1 MKEIT
6 KREFLKKSIIIAGGI
21 LVTNGFGCVG
31 TFLSGKT
38 KPNVPYQGSL
48 SERFNGLAKRNPLL
62 AREIRKLPE
71 FQDGVSQIESSALEK
86 VVNLYHNFP
95 DNFDKAFGEMYKE
108 GYPDIREY
116 CSPLQ
121 TLLWGYIDGK
131 FKQDDW
137 PLKNYKNILEFVNS
151 VWGGIEGP
159 RWDEFDE
166 VTSRLNLPELVNLY
180 KLKKI
185 YYVSDIVDFAKPPEK
200 TFEQGCGDCED
211 YALFIAYCLEKNG
224 YDAKVL
230 NSWKGGSDGH
240 TIATY
245 KENEEIYYLDDEIP
259 PSPKGRGPF
268 KSYKELGRA
277 IQSNPKG
284 IWVYDWKTFY
294 NNYKHFP
301 FSESLI

>member
-1 MKEIT
+1 MISRKILLIVVALA
-6 KREFLKKSIIIAGGI
+6 FAGCA
-21 LVTNGFGCVG
+21 TP
-31 TFLSGKT
+31 T
-38 KPNVPYQGSL
+38 KPNLPYLGPL
-48 SERFNGLAKRNPLL
+48 PGLDKIERRNPRL
-62 AREIRKLPE
+62 ATELRKLPE
-71 FQDGVSQIESSALEK
+71 FQDGVSPSEASALEK

-95 DNFDKAFGEMYKE
+95 DNFDKAFGEMYEE

-121 TLLWGYIDGK
+121 ALLWGYIDGK

-137 PLKNYKNILEFVNS
+137 PMKNYKTILEFVNS
-151 VWGGIEGP
+151 VWEGMEGP
-159 RWDEFDE
+159 RWDGFDE

-180 KLKKI
+180 KTKKLV
-185 YYVSDIVDFAKPPEK
+185 YYSDTWAGDAQHPEE
-200 TFEQGCGDCED
+200 TFKRKGGDCED

-224 YDAKVL
+224 YDTKVL

-240 TIATY
+240 TVATY
-245 KENEEIYYLDDEIP
+245 EENGKIYYLHHELFDLI
-259 PSPKGRGPF
+259 SHRISSFPKGRGPF

-301 FSESLI
+301 HGESLI